1 MPGVGDELFE
11 SFDADRIQSQQDQRP
26 ILVAPGG
33 EEQIGLAEQQR
44 LPFGLVSDV
53 EHRNINANLPSLAG
67 DAFRIRPDET
77 LVATRK
83 SKPSDGI
90 SSTDGKASAIR
101 RTSSASA
108 TTAVCNATD
117 AEGSHTYVTLDADSD
132 AVVVVAIDKTKRRRT
147 PSAATAGARTA
158 D

>member
-1 MPGVGDELFE
+1 MRSGY
-11 SFDADRIQSQQDQRP
+11 DQTKP
-26 ILVAPGG
+26 L
-33 EEQIGLAEQQR
+33 
-44 LPFGLVSDV
+44 LP
-53 EHRNINANLPSLAG
+53 
-67 DAFRIRPDET
+67 
-77 LVATRK
+77 TRK

-132 AVVVVAIDKTKRRRT
+132 AVVGVAIDKTKRPQNAIGRHGRR
-147 PSAATAGARTA
+147 PNRRLSAQRARA
-158 D
+158 CVC